1 MKRKLNA
8 VLNRIQKLLLNM
20 MLCNCN
26 HMLYML
32 YNIRGIKA
40 TQYLLALLSTNSWL
54 KGCELCIHLFRHK
67 QKVCLLSP

>member
-40 TQYLLALLSTNSWL
+40 TQYLLFSLPIRAVNTGHYMLIRINITEYLL
-54 KGCELCIHLFRHK
+54 C
-67 QKVCLLSP
+67 